1 MVNKSGDDYVLR
13 FMFFDILGWLD
24 MVGRDMAQ
32 AYLNCDKGKGGI
44 PLLLLKWRAEFIH
57 HSSDSSVCF

>member
-13 FMFFDILGWLD
+13 FMLFDILGWLD

-32 AYLNCDKGKGGI
+32 AYLNCDKGKGA
-44 PLLLLKWRAEFIH
+44 PFAAP
-57 HSSDSSVCF
+57 

>member
-1 MVNKSGDDYVLR
+1 MSLH
-13 FMFFDILGWLD
+13 FDILGWLD